1 MATTTHPVHPDVL
14 TLAQLYAAEWPAAR
28 LRIRASGHPTCED
41 PADPPADP
49 VDPPADPVDP
59 PADPPKDPPKDPP
72 ADPIRPDDDWQAKA
86 RKHERDAKKL
96 RQENEALK
104 AAQAELDA
112 AKMTEQEKAI
122 KAAREEAASEVT
134 TKYEQERRAERL
146 ELAVT
151 RIAVGSGIKVGE
163 GDKAKTV
170 KFADAEDVQ
179 MWVERRIA
187 SGDLDAAD
195 MYDENGKVNTS
206 ALTEAL
212 AGLATSKPSW
222 LAGTV
227 ANGSTPPP
235 DFDGGK
241 GKGGGGKSL
250 EDMSPDDHLKEIQH
264 R

>member
-28 LRIRASGHPTCED
+28 QRIRASGHPTCDDPADPPAD

-49 VDPPADPVDP
+49 VAPPA
-59 PADPPKDPPKDPP
+59 DPPKDPP
-72 ADPIRPDDDWQAKA
+72 ADPIKPDDDWQAKA

-104 AAQAELDA
+104 TAQAEIDK

-122 KAAREEAASEVT
+122 AAARDEAKTEVT

-163 GDKAKTV
+163 GDKAKVV
-170 KFADAEDVQ
+170 KFGDAEDVQ

-187 SGDLDAAD
+187 SGDIDAAE
-195 MYDENGKVNTS
+195 MYDENGKVNTA

-212 AGLATSKPSW
+212 TGLAASKPTW
-222 LAGTV
+222 LAGHTT
-227 ANGSTPPP
+227 NGSTPPP

-241 GKGGGGKSL
+241 GKGGGGKDL
-250 EDMSPDDHLKEIQH
+250 ESMTADDHLKEIQG
-264 R
+264 RT